1 MLFKRLSLVMVLCLA
16 GLLSACGSDGS
27 GETATEQSST
37 SEAAGTETKS
47 EASTESADEAV
58 KEKSLDDLAA
68 YLVEKGVA
76 TGEKTE
82 TMYQVIGAVGGFK
95 YLDSDVEV
103 YEYDM
108 ESEAYKA
115 IAETG
120 EYSGLKFAAVNEQFV
135 LLITNDGEN
144 QEAADIFNAY

>member
-1 MLFKRLSLVMVLCLA
+1 MA
-16 GLLSACGSDGS
+16 GLLSGYGSDTNSDAAADQGAVT
-27 GETATEQSST
+27 ET
-37 SEAAGTETKS
+37 AGTETKT
-47 EASTESADEAV
+47 EAPAETGAA
-58 KEKSLDDLAA
+58 KEKSLEDLAA
-68 YLVEKGVA
+68 YLVDKEVA

-82 TMYQVIGAVGGFK
+82 PMYQMIGAVGGFK

>member
-1 MLFKRLSLVMVLCLA
+1 MA
-16 GLLSACGSDGS
+16 GLLSGCGSDGNS
-27 GETATEQSST
+27 DAAADQGTVTET
-37 SEAAGTETKS
+37 AGTETKT
-47 EASTESADEAV
+47 EAPAEETGVA

-76 TGEKTE
+76 TGERTE
-82 TMYQVIGAVGGFK
+82 PMYQMIGAVGGFK

-108 ESEAYKA
+108 DSEAYKT

-120 EYSGLKFAAVNEQFV
+120 EYGGLKFASVNGQFV
-135 LLITNDGEN
+135 LLISNDGEN